1 MLKFIIFACVAVFS
15 ILPAQASVD
24 VGLGFTDYIKTAA
37 NSSLGM
43 SKRWSALV
51 KAADLAQ
58 QGQIAEI
65 QSFAK
70 ASEWYMR
77 NASLVALQKADLKSA
92 LNTAKVLV
100 QDKALVVRSAA
111 VDVLAIKLDNENK
124 NVLKNELNKAYNFNR
139 KSSLWIR
146 EQIVEKLAEVAQIED
161 RSFFVKNLNDT
172 DKKVALI
179 SAQALEKITG
189 RPVNSTEQ
197 TQYLKKWKA
206 LAESNRW
213 L

>member
-1 MLKFIIFACVAVFS
+1 MGFA
-15 ILPAQASVD
+15 
-24 VGLGFTDYIKTAA
+24 DYIKTAA
-37 NSSLGM
+37 NSTLGM
-43 SKRWSALV
+43 SQRWGALL
-51 KAADLAQ
+51 KAADLARRE
-58 QGQIAEI
+58 QIAEI
-65 QSFAK
+65 QKFSQAN
-70 ASEWYMR
+70 EWYMR

-92 LNTAKVLV
+92 LTTAKVLV

-111 VDVLAIKLDNENK
+111 VDVLANNLDSKTK
-124 NVLKNELNKAYNFNR
+124 NLLKGELNKAYNFNR

-146 EQIVEKLAEVAQIED
+146 EQIVEKLAAVARIED
-161 RSFFVKNLNDT
+161 RDFFVKNLNDS

-189 RPVNSTEQ
+189 RPVNPTEQ

-206 LAESNRW
+206 LAEANRW